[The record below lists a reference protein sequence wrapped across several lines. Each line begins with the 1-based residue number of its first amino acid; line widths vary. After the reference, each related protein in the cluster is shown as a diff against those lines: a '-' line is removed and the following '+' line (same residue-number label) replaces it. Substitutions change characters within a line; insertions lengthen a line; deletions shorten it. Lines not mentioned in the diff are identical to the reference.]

1 MRSPSTSQA
10 RWRVYVG
17 DELPDGS
24 SVATIVTYQ
33 QPGGAYVCR
42 NGVLAPDSPRCDS
55 NAFVGLLRDGQA
67 SWRVKRRAGAAT
79 FYITSAP
86 RALCRNRP
94 KFLAA
99 ASSCND
105 AAVTLRT
112 STGSVAEWYLT
123 PVGRAPAPPA
133 PPPPPSPPPPP
144 PPSPPPPP
152 PPSPPPPPAVLTPSA
167 PAVVAAGTGAASA
180 TSATVTWTAP
190 ESPGAGPIT
199 GYRVVCLATA
209 VGISPGF
216 QPFAGLTT
224 GPGGYTGLAP
234 GTSYACSVLATN
246 AYGDGPLSA
255 PSPAFVTLAAA
266 PSPPPPP
273 APEVLGV
280 AVPPVP
286 TITGPLTATT
296 VAPLVALSI
305 APGQALIGAP
315 PSCFTSVIITC
326 RSGVLT
332 PLTQTF
338 ITGVCT
344 PGAFGVTFGA
354 TAPLAQGLYYSC
366 TAQACNQYAPAG
378 LQCSA
383 SSAATALFL
392 TT

>member
-1 MRSPSTSQA
+1 MRSTSTSQG
-10 RWRVYVG
+10 RWRVYVS
-17 DELPDGS
+17 DQLPDGS
-24 SVATIVTYQ
+24 SVATLVTYQ
-33 QPGGAYVCR
+33 KSGTSYSCR
-42 NGVLAPDSPRCDS
+42 NGVITPDSLRCDD
-55 NAFVGLLRDGQA
+55 NKYVGLVAGGDA
-67 SWRVKRRAGAAT
+67 SWRIKARAGADT
-79 FYITSAP
+79 FYIISLARQACSNKP
-86 RALCRNRP
+86 RYL
-94 KFLAA
+94 A
-99 ASSCND
+99 ASSSCDD
-105 AAVTLRT
+105 ASVTMRS

-152 PPSPPPPPAVLTPSA
+152 AVLTPSA
-167 PAVVAAGTGAASA
+167 PAVVSAGTNAASA
-180 TSATVTWTAP
+180 TTTTVTWTEP